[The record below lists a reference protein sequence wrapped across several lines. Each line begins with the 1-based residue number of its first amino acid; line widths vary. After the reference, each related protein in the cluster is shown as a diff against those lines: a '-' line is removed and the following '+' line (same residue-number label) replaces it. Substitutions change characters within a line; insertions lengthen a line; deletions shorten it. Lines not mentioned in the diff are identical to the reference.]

1 MKVALYL
8 RMFHVD
14 ELGEM
19 LLSTTQKKALLSESE
34 IFFSLGKKRFL
45 LSSEIFFSQD
55 QFDPLL

>member
-34 IFFSLGKKRFL
+34 IFFS
-45 LSSEIFFSQD
+45 QD